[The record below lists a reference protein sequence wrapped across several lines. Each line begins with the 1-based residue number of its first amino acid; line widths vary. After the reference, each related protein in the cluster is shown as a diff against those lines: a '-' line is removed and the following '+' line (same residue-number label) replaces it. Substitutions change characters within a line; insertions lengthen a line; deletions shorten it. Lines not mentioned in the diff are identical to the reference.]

1 MVEVRH
7 DSPMNMH
14 SAPADPHL
22 TAVREA
28 LEQQKQGQWAAA
40 EAGYLEI
47 LTRCPDHA
55 MAMHLLGIV
64 LGQTGRASAGERY
77 SQGLAP
83 AAMAVV
89 PSAQDKP
96 SVKDSIS

>member
-1 MVEVRH
+1 
-7 DSPMNMH
+7 MNMH
-14 SAPADPHL
+14 NVPIDPYL
-22 TAVREA
+22 TALRDA
-28 LEQQKQGQWAAA
+28 LAQQKQGQWAAA

-89 PSAQDKP
+89 PSALDIP
-96 SVKDSIS
+96 SV